1 MQFLVVTNLGQAQW
15 LCQEPKFMLFLE
27 VTNLVQAHRSLR
39 SRPRS
44 AKSQDYAVSCSYKP
58 GTSPVA
64 LARAK
69 IHAVS

>member
-15 LCQEPKFMLFLE
+15 
-27 VTNLVQAHRSLR
+27 SLR

-58 GTSPVA
+58 GISQVA
-64 LARAK
+64 LPRAK
-69 IHAVS
+69 IHAVSCSDKLGTSPVELAV